1 MYNANYDQLLGFSM
15 PKVRS
20 AGEVPMLSS
29 TFALNISTGAAE
41 GYMEFQ
47 EQIWSNNLIDR
58 FEELGTT
65 AVNVL
70 TFQNNDGNHSAAS
83 AYNRVMK
90 VAASSNFTLI
100 NNGALNHKVLAKAK
114 ELQAAEQAQ
123 ISSSEFDE
131 KTQAVIK
138 QSLAITEKIS
148 ECMATKDDLQSLGLS
163 SQKSLE
169 EIKEQMA
176 KEHAAV
182 VSSLG
187 KTISELEQT
196 VRDKQ
201 NSITFCEDKIHKQSY
216 ILAKLNAERD
226 QMTKEM
232 KSKDQQIIERDQRI
246 LKLQEENHVLKMNG
260 GGTLEEMKTMLTELW
275 QESKK
280 QRN

>member
-1 MYNANYDQLLGFSM
+1 M

-138 QSLAITEKIS
+138 QSLAVAEKIS
-148 ECMATKDDLQSLGLS
+148 ENMVTKDDFYSLGES
-163 SQKSLE
+163 SQKGFE
-169 EIKEQMA
+169 EIKERMV

-182 VSSLG
+182 VGSLG
-187 KTISELEQT
+187 KTITEMEKT
-196 VRDKQ
+196 IRDQ
-201 NSITFCEDKIHKQSY
+201 QDIITNYENKNYRQSCM
-216 ILAKLNAERD
+216 LAKLNAERD
-226 QMTKEM
+226 QATKEL
-232 KSKDQQIIERDQRI
+232 KARDQRIIDRDQRI
-246 LKLQEENHVLKMNG
+246 LTLQEENHALKNNG
-260 GGTLEEMKTMLTELW
+260 ATSSLSRMEEMLTDLW
-275 QESKK
+275 HENK
-280 QRN
+280 RRRY